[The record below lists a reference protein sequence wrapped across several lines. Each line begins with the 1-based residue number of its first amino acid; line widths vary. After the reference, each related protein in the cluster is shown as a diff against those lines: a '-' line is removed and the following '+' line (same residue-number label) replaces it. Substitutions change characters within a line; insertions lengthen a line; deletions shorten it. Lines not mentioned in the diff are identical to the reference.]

1 MVLKS
6 ISRVSGDTLWYSR
19 AFRELV
25 EIHYGTQEHL
35 ES

>member
-19 AFRELV
+19 VSRELV
-25 EIHYGTQEHL
+25 EIHYGTQEHF